1 LLKAILTNEDFGIPI
16 EANPSKKP
24 ITLPATVTLL
34 NNQKSISAQQKI
46 GAEANKTRKRKR
58 TNEEDVEA
66 LAA

>member
-1 LLKAILTNEDFGIPI
+1 LLKAIPINEDFGIPM

-24 ITLPATVTLL
+24 ITLLAAVTLS

-46 GAEANKTRKRKR
+46 GAEANRTRKRKR
-58 TNEEDVEA
+58 TNEEEAEA